1 MDTFMK
7 KEKAQHLWRPLITT
21 PKGRMPT
28 INATGTKKHRW
39 RKKSFRWF
47 WSCWI
52 RWWNRCCT
60 NCASK
65 TTRYPLPPPVPS
77 ASPVPAIPRPVWF
90 RSQWMITLPRHGS
103 CKNKNNI
110 YIFLPSN
117 LMYTI
122 YSVQIFCV
130 TMLLLLYTL
139 TTCFYERIKKSHW
152 TRTFNQIDLQK
163 GCSGSDAF
171 VASVRIREFIDI
183 NIFTAPLNLFSARR
197 SDLRSID

>member
-1 MDTFMK
+1 
-7 KEKAQHLWRPLITT
+7 
-21 PKGRMPT
+21 
-28 INATGTKKHRW
+28 
-39 RKKSFRWF
+39 
-47 WSCWI
+47 
-52 RWWNRCCT
+52 
-60 NCASK
+60 
-65 TTRYPLPPPVPS
+65 
-77 ASPVPAIPRPVWF
+77 
-90 RSQWMITLPRHGS
+90 MITLPRHGS

-139 TTCFYERIKKSHW
+139 TTSFYERIKKSHW
-152 TRTFNQIDLQK
+152 THTFNQIDLQK